1 MWFCAAAASITI
13 SCVLRTSKVTAESF
27 FAFGA
32 GLATLNSRGEC
43 IEVYYPEPQLRPE
56 LGTRKDFFSA
66 TQLQQDSAFRLLTA
80 DQAKACT
87 AAPLLAELAA
97 SEALRT
103 AKRRVVLTVIKRDGA
118 LTSVAETY
126 LKLHLLSH
134 RLVTPNTINLQGI
147 FKILPTL
154 AWTNEGAIDGREIN
168 AHLHRARLAG
178 QRLRIFALDKF
189 PPLLDYV
196 VPSGVRIADTAR
208 VRLGAYLG
216 EGTTLM
222 PAGFINF
229 NAGTLGPNMVEGR
242 ISQGVVLAAG
252 SDLGGGASTMG
263 TLSGGND
270 TLISVGRSCLIGA
283 NAGIGIALGD
293 NCTVEAGLYVTAGA
307 KVVLQSGRH
316 SKTVRARE
324 LSGRDGMLLRRNS
337 QHGHIECLPNDKE
350 FALRAE
356 LHE

>member
-1 MWFCAAAASITI
+1 MAE
-13 SCVLRTSKVTAESF
+13 ESF

-43 IEVYYPEPQLRPE
+43 IEVYYPEPQLQPE
-56 LGTRKDFFSA
+56 VGRLKDFFSA
-66 TQLQQDSAFRLLTA
+66 AQLEQDSAFRLLTR
-80 DQAKACT
+80 DQTRAYT
-87 AAPLLAELAA
+87 DSPLLAELTT
-97 SEALRT
+97 SEVLRDN
-103 AKRRVVLTVIKRDGA
+103 KRAVVLTVIRREGA

-134 RLVTPNTINLQGI
+134 RLVKPNTINLQGI
-147 FKILPTL
+147 FKILPTV
-154 AWTNEGAIDGREIN
+154 AWTNEGAIDGQEIS
-168 AHLHRARLAG
+168 ARLHQARLAG
-178 QRLRIFALDKF
+178 QSLQIFALDKF

-196 VPSGVRIADTAR
+196 VPAGVRIADTAR

-216 EGTTLM
+216 EGTTIM

-293 NCTVEAGLYVTAGA
+293 NCTIEAGLYVTAGA
-307 KVVLQSGRH
+307 KVVLQTGRH

-324 LSGRDGMLLRRNS
+324 LSGRDGMLWRRNS
-337 QHGHIECLPNDKE
+337 QHGHIECLPNNKE
-350 FALRAE
+350 FTLRAE
-356 LHE
+356 LHR